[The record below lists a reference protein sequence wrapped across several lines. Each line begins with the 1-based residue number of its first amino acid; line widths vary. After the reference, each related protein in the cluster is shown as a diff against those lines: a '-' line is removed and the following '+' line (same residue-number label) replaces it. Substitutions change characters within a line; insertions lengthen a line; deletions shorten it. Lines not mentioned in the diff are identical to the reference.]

1 MFIKELTKE
10 EFNNFKDNFDKKSIY
25 QTEEYASVMNNQ
37 NHNTMFLGL
46 IDDNNIVGASLILIE
61 KINNFK
67 YAYAPRG
74 FLIDYTNYS
83 LVEIFTNELKNYLS
97 KKDIVAV
104 KLSPMIIKNIYD
116 SDGNIVESNN
126 NFQLIYDNLK
136 NLNYYHFGFNNFF
149 ESHKPRFEAILD
161 INKNYI
167 ELFKNIRKEFK
178 TKLRSSE
185 KNGVRI
191 VKGNEEELDYLIK
204 QVSKKYNKNNDY
216 FKDVYKYF
224 NESNMIDYYY
234 AKLDT
239 KVYLEVSK
247 KRYEQEEN
255 NNNLINAEV
264 IENAGNNSTKLISK
278 KIESDTLFSRA
289 KNQLIKATNLLRD
302 CPDGIVIAS
311 ILIVRIKDEIFLY
324 IDGFDRKY
332 KRMNAKHLMLW
343 KIIEKY
349 SKLGYS
355 KFNLGGMTNI
365 NVENN
370 KYKGLNEFKLGF
382 NPNIYEY
389 IGDLELICNNTL
401 YFMYKKTVD
410 LKRMLGK

>member
-1 MFIKELTKE
+1 MFIRELTVE

-25 QTEEYASVMNNQ
+25 QTAEYAYAMNNQ
-37 NHNTMFLGL
+37 NYTTIFLGL
-46 IDDNNIVGASLILIE
+46 VDKNNIVCASVILIE

-83 LVEIFTNELKNYLS
+83 LLETFTNEIKNYLG
-97 KKDIVAV
+97 KMDIVAV
-104 KLSPMIIKNIYD
+104 KLSPLITKNIYD
-116 SDGNIVESNN
+116 SDGNIIETNN
-126 NFQLIYDNLK
+126 KFELIYDNLK
-136 NLNYYHFGFNNFF
+136 NLGYYHFGYNNFF

-167 ELFKNIRKEFK
+167 DLFKNIRKEFK

-191 VKGNEEELDYLIK
+191 IKGTEEELDYLIK
-204 QVSKKYNKNNDY
+204 QVKKKYPRGEGY

-224 NESNMIDYYY
+224 SKNNIIDYYY

-239 KVYLEVSK
+239 KTYLEICK
-247 KRYEQEEN
+247 KNFENQENLN
-255 NNNLINAEV
+255 NELNNKV
-264 IENAGNNSTKLISK
+264 IENAGNNSNKLISQ
-278 KIESDTLFSRA
+278 KIESDKIFSRS
-289 KNQLIKATNLLRD
+289 KNNLIKATNLLRD
-302 CPDGIVIAS
+302 YPEGIILSS
-311 ILIVRIKDEIFLY
+311 ILVVRIENEIFLY
-324 IDGFDRKY
+324 MDGFDKKY
-332 KRMNAKHLMLW
+332 KRLNAKHLMMW
-343 KIIEKY
+343 KLIEKY

-365 NVENN
+365 TVENS

-389 IGDLELICNNTL
+389 IGDLELVCNNRL
-401 YFMYKKTVD
+401 YFVYKKSRD

>member
-1 MFIKELTKE
+1 MFIRELTVE
-10 EFNNFKDNFDKKSIY
+10 EFNSFKDNFDKKSMY
-25 QTEEYASVMNNQ
+25 QTTEYAYVMNNQ
-37 NHNTMFLGL
+37 NYSTMFLGL
-46 IDDNNIVGASLILIE
+46 IDENNIIAASVILIE
-61 KINNFK
+61 RINNFK

-74 FLIDYTNYS
+74 FLIDYNNYS
-83 LVEIFTNELKNYLS
+83 LLETFTNQIKTYLG
-97 KKDIVAV
+97 KKDVVAI

-116 SDGNIVESNN
+116 NNGNVIETNN

-136 NLNYYHFGFNNFF
+136 KLDYYHYGFNNFF

-167 ELFKNIRKEFK
+167 ELFKNIRKEFR

-191 VKGNEEELDYLIK
+191 IKGTEEELDYLIK
-204 QVSKKYNKNNDY
+204 HVSKKYPRGEGY

-224 NESNMIDYYY
+224 NKNNIIDYYY

-239 KVYLEVSK
+239 RIYLEICK
-247 KRYEQEEN
+247 KNFETEEN
-255 NNNLINAEV
+255 LNNELNNKV
-264 IENAGNNSTKLISK
+264 IENAGNNSNKLISQ
-278 KIESDTLFSRA
+278 KIESDKNFSRTR
-289 KNQLIKATNLLRD
+289 NNLIKATNLLRD
-302 CPDGIVIAS
+302 YPEGIILSS
-311 ILIVRIKDEIFLY
+311 ILVVKIKDEVFLY
-324 IDGFDRKY
+324 MDGFDKKY
-332 KRMNAKHLMLW
+332 KKLNAKHLMMW
-343 KIIEKY
+343 KLIEKY

-365 NVENN
+365 YSENN

-382 NPNIYEY
+382 NPHIYEY

-401 YFMYKKTVD
+401 YFMYRKSKD
-410 LKRMLGK
+410 LKRMLGR

>member
-1 MFIKELTKE
+1 MFIRELTVE

-25 QTEEYASVMNNQ
+25 QTAEYAYAMNNQ
-37 NHNTMFLGL
+37 NYTTIFLGL
-46 IDDNNIVGASLILIE
+46 VDKNNIVCASVILIE

-83 LVEIFTNELKNYLS
+83 LLETFTNEIKNYLG
-97 KKDIVAV
+97 KMDIVAV
-104 KLSPMIIKNIYD
+104 KLSPLITKNIYD
-116 SDGNIVESNN
+116 SDGNIIETNN
-126 NFQLIYDNLK
+126 KFELIYDNLK
-136 NLNYYHFGFNNFF
+136 NLGYYHFGYNNFF

-167 ELFKNIRKEFK
+167 DLFKNIRKEFK

-191 VKGNEEELDYLIK
+191 IKGTEEELDYLIK
-204 QVSKKYNKNNDY
+204 QVKKKYPRGEEY

-224 NESNMIDYYY
+224 SKNNIIDYYY

-239 KVYLEVSK
+239 KTYLEICK
-247 KRYEQEEN
+247 KNFENQENLN
-255 NNNLINAEV
+255 NELNNKV
-264 IENAGNNSTKLISK
+264 IENAGNNSNKLISQ
-278 KIESDTLFSRA
+278 KIESDKIFSRS
-289 KNQLIKATNLLRD
+289 KNNLIKATNLLRD
-302 CPDGIVIAS
+302 YPEGIILSS
-311 ILIVRIKDEIFLY
+311 ILVVRIENEIFLY
-324 IDGFDRKY
+324 MDGFDKKY
-332 KRMNAKHLMLW
+332 KRLNAKHLMMW
-343 KIIEKY
+343 KLIEKY

-365 NVENN
+365 TVENS

-389 IGDLELICNNTL
+389 IGDLELVCNNRL
-401 YFMYKKTVD
+401 YFVYKKSRD